1 MKTITLQEP
10 GAFVLCDTPSP
21 DDLPAG
27 HALVRVHRVGICG
40 TDLHAYRGRHP
51 FVEYP
56 RILGHE
62 LGVEVVDIASDV
74 ASLRAGDLCC
84 VEPYLNC
91 GTCVACR
98 QGKTNCCQTLR
109 VLGVHVDGGMRE
121 RIVVPADKLHR
132 SEKLSLEQL
141 ALVETLGIGAHAV
154 VRANVQRG
162 EHVLV
167 VGAGPIGLTVMQFAQ
182 LAGAKLAVIDASEPR
197 LRFAQRAFD
206 LVVAVRAGSEAV
218 AQVRAAF
225 DGDLPTCVF
234 DATGNPAAMRQSID
248 FPAPGGRLVFVGVV
262 PDDITFND
270 ADFHRR
276 ELSLRATRNATA
288 ADFQRIIALIEGG
301 AIDTTP
307 WITHRAACDRMIDVF
322 ESWLNPD
329 TGVIK
334 AMVSFTD

>member
-1 MKTITLQEP
+1 MKTITLRQP
-10 GAFVLCDTPSP
+10 GAFALSDTEPP
-21 DDLPAG
+21 DDVPAG

-62 LGVEVVDIASDV
+62 LGVEVIEVASDV
-74 ASLRAGDLCC
+74 TTLRAGDRCC

-91 GTCVACR
+91 GTCIACR
-98 QGKTNCCQTLR
+98 QGKTNCCETLK

-121 RIVVPADKLHR
+121 RIVVPAVKLHR
-132 SEKLSLEQL
+132 SATMSLEQL

-154 VRANVQRG
+154 ARAAVQRG
-162 EHVLV
+162 ENVLV

-182 LAGAKLAVIDASEPR
+182 LAGARLAVIDVSDAR
-197 LRFAQRAFD
+197 LRFAQRMFD
-206 LVVAVRAGSEAV
+206 VAVAASAGVEAM
-218 AQVRAAF
+218 ASVRAAF
-225 DGDLPTCVF
+225 GGDLPTCVL
-234 DATGNPAAMRQSID
+234 DATGNPIAMRNSLA
-248 FPAPGGRLVFVGVV
+248 FPASGGRLTFVGVV

-276 ELSLRATRNATA
+276 ELTLLATRNSTA
-288 ADFQRIIALIEGG
+288 ADFHRIIALIEQG

-307 WITHRAACDRMIDVF
+307 WITHRAACARMIETF
-322 ESWLNPD
+322 EDWLNPD